1 MEKFS
6 VNHKAVLDD
15 LLLDNAHVKAGKMF
29 GYPAY
34 YAGEKLCIC
43 LYEKGV
49 GVKVPET
56 TASDLLKRDNNIIP
70 FQPMGKPKMR
80 EWIQI
85 NLKDSEEYRNYEDI
99 FQTSINYLLK
109 QQGIKS

>member
-1 MEKFS
+1 M
-6 VNHKAVLDD
+6 DD
-15 LLLDNAHVKAGKMF
+15 LILNKDNVKAGKMF

-34 YAGEKLCIC
+34 YAGRKLCIC
-43 LYEKGV
+43 LYEKGIA
-49 GVKVPET
+49 VKLPET
-56 TASDLLKRDNNIIP
+56 IVSELLKRDKNIIP

-85 NLKDSEEYRNYEDI
+85 NLTDSEEHRNYEDI
-99 FQTSINYLLK
+99 FRQSINYLLK